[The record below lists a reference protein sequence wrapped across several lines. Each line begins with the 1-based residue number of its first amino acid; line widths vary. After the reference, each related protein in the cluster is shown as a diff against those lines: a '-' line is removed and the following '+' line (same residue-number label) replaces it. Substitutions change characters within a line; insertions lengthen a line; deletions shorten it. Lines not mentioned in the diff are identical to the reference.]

1 VFHKFSV
8 NLSRVST
15 QQPPPCDPV
24 RMDPVSYSFPAF
36 IRTPGSVWPE
46 LSVIPAPRLNPH
58 AKRFR
63 TDPHPQTLWELMEQA
78 AKYFS
83 RWPTLAGV
91 GKNLVSQRVKIYPEG
106 LVGSSLCRGVSQS
119 RHCWT
124 KSHPGEVSIRKRNPS
139 LGMRFEQPPPWKLGH
154 IRLEFAKS

>member
-78 AKYFS
+78 AKYFC

-91 GKNLVSQRVKIYPEG
+91 GKNLVSQRVIIYPAG
-106 LVGSSLCRGVSQS
+106 LVGRLLPAGV
-119 RHCWT
+119 T
-124 KSHPGEVSIRKRNPS
+124 LLAKIRSPDQKITTRPPNPFTDFPINRRTVETPAAADA
-139 LGMRFEQPPPWKLGH
+139 GK
-154 IRLEFAKS
+154 